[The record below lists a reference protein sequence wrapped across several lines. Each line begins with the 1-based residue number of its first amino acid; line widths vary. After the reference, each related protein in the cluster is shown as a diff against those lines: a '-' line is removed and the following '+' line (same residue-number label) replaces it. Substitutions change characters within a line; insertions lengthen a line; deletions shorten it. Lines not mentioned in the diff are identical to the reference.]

1 MKSLGIDAGSRYVK
15 FAIYDDAAV
24 TSDAVTSDAVTSDAV
39 TFTGKMDTIA
49 FYREARLPNGGLDIK
64 RLELLKSQ
72 GNSFDHIISTG
83 YGRYNV
89 NIDGARTVSEIL
101 AHITGVKRQT
111 GLTDFTLL
119 DIGGQDTK
127 VARVR
132 GGELDDFVMND
143 KCAAGSGR
151 YLENIARLLGISVEE
166 IASHH
171 DDPAALSVT
180 CAIFGESEVIGH
192 LAEGTEIEKICAGA
206 NLSVAQRLLT
216 LALRYSSPTFVVT
229 GGVAKNGAVVSFIK
243 ERCGG
248 ELIVPE
254 NPIHNGAIG
263 CAVHCMDR
271 RYDGAG
277 AKASF

>member
-1 MKSLGIDAGSRYVK
+1 VKSLGIDAGSRYVK
-15 FAIYDDAAV
+15 FAIHDNGAV
-24 TSDAVTSDAVTSDAV
+24 A
-39 TFTGKMDTIA
+39 FTGKMDTID
-49 FYREARLPNGGLDIK
+49 FYREARLPSGGLDIR
-64 RLELLKSQ
+64 RLDLLQSMEASF
-72 GNSFDHIISTG
+72 NSIISTG

-89 NIDGARTVSEIL
+89 NIEGARTVSEIL
-101 AHITGVKRQT
+101 AHITGVKHQT
-111 GLTDFTLL
+111 GLSDFTLL

-132 GGELDDFVMND
+132 GGELDDFIMND

-151 YLENIARLLGISVEE
+151 YIENIARSLGISVEE
-166 IASHH
+166 IAGHY

-192 LAEGTEIEKICAGA
+192 LAEGTPMEQICAGA

-229 GGVAKNGAVVSFIK
+229 GGVAQNSAVVRFIK

-263 CAVHCMDR
+263 CATLRVE
-271 RYDGAG
+271 AV
-277 AKASF
+277 APKA